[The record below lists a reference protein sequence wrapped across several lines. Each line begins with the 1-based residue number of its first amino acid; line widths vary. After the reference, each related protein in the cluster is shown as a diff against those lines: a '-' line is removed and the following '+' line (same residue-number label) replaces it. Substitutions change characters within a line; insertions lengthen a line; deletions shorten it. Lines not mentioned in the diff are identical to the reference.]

1 VRWVGRVGKGRK
13 MGRRP
18 VDLDTYNRTLGTASA
33 PRTVD
38 NPYESYASR
47 PAMAVPARRPSV
59 DVTSVAPCTLSNR
72 WFSTLRAIG

>member
-47 PAMAVPARRPSV
+47 PAMAVPAR
-59 DVTSVAPCTLSNR
+59 
-72 WFSTLRAIG
+72 